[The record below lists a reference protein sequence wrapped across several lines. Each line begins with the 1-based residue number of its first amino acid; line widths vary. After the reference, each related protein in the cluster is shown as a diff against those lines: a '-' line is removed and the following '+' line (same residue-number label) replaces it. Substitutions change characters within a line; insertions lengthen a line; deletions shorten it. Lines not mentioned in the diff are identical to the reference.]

1 MSAHVHH
8 MILSH
13 LSIYVINVIWGMK
26 IYVNIWFLHTV
37 EMEESLLSKYNN
49 NIFIADYMDYILDK
63 NKNCDI
69 IQGR

>member
-26 IYVNIWFLHTV
+26 IYVKLKIYGVSSFL
-37 EMEESLLSKYNN
+37 
-49 NIFIADYMDYILDK
+49 I
-63 NKNCDI
+63 
-69 IQGR
+69 

>member
-1 MSAHVHH
+1 
-8 MILSH
+8 
-13 LSIYVINVIWGMK
+13 
-26 IYVNIWFLHTV
+26 
-37 EMEESLLSKYNN
+37 MEESLLSKYNN